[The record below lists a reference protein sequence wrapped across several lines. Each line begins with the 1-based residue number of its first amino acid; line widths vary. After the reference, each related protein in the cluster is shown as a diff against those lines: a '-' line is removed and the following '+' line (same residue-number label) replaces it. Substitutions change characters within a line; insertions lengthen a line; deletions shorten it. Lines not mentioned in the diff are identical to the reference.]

1 MKALFTKP
9 WGKGYPTREAKR
21 KIKNNKEVK
30 VLNQLTK
37 KTMISFLPD
46 LNPELLIPVLNYD
59 PVFDF
64 IVKNGT
70 DHELIDTL
78 RKTKVNIVSNTS
90 ALD

>member
-1 MKALFTKP
+1 
-9 WGKGYPTREAKR
+9 
-21 KIKNNKEVK
+21 
-30 VLNQLTK
+30 
-37 KTMISFLPD
+37 MISFLPD

-78 RKTKVNIVSNTS
+78 RKNKSEYS
-90 ALD
+90 K